1 MRPDYMLGNL
11 DELLSVAE
19 PNLLILDETYGSER
33 SVRERIEEDLKQF
46 AFSTWDSRE
55 DSHKEEMAI
64 ALQSL
69 VFLTAQDISRR
80 ASEFKDTVHLRKEHI
95 EKAIEDAT
103 NALLRHPIESVRV
116 LDNWKSA
123 AKRFLE
129 SELRGEG
136 SKREAIFRTCERL
149 KIDTADFAK
158 IFRELPS

>member
-1 MRPDYMLGNL
+1 MLGNL
-11 DELLSVAE
+11 DELLSE
-19 PNLLILDETYGSER
+19 PEPSLVILDETYDSER
-33 SVRERIEEDLKQF
+33 SVKERIEKDLRQF

-55 DSHKEEMAI
+55 DTHKEEMAI

-80 ASEFKDTVHLRKEHI
+80 ASELKDIVHLRREHI

-103 NALLRHPIESVRV
+103 NALLRHPIESVEL

-123 AKRFLE
+123 AKRFLI
-129 SELRGEG
+129 SELQNE

-158 IFRELPS
+158 IFPELPK

>member
-1 MRPDYMLGNL
+1 MPFSASNPMRADYVLGNL

-33 SVRERIEEDLKQF
+33 SVRERIEKDLKQF

-55 DSHKEEMAI
+55 DSHKEEMAM

-80 ASEFKDTVHLRKEHI
+80 ASELKDIVHLRTEHI
-95 EKAIEDAT
+95 EKAIEDAA
-103 NALLRHPIESVRV
+103 NALLRHPIESVKI

-123 AKRFLE
+123 
-129 SELRGEG
+129 
-136 SKREAIFRTCERL
+136 
-149 KIDTADFAK
+149 
-158 IFRELPS
+158 